1 MYRYLFSLQ
10 MMMQIW
16 FPEQMIT
23 SEENDLSLRQFI
35 RKNIGGVRKKLS
47 QKKLARIIMPKLS
60 LDFDQGW

>member
-1 MYRYLFSLQ
+1 
-10 MMMQIW
+10 MMQIW

-23 SEENDLSLRQFI
+23 SEKYDMSLRQFI

>member
-1 MYRYLFSLQ
+1 
-10 MMMQIW
+10 MMQIW

-60 LDFDQGW
+60 LDFDQGLWNDQKYS

>member
-1 MYRYLFSLQ
+1 MYRYLFKLQ

-23 SEENDLSLRQFI
+23 SEKYDMSLRQFI

-60 LDFDQGW
+60 LVFDQGW